1 MATQPEIS
9 PPDRIEPQ
17 APPEAPVF
25 EPPIEQ
31 PVPDRPEIVPDQPDH
46 DQPSR
51 SVPEMPQTD

>member
-1 MATQPEIS
+1 M
-9 PPDRIEPQ
+9 
-17 APPEAPVF
+17 F

-51 SVPEMPQTD
+51 PVPEMPQTD